1 MSTLVEKADSAPAVT
16 KVTETI
22 NNLDEMRE
30 LFLWRFKDV
39 DRAKVMVMYKVT
51 DHQLMID
58 QLDEQSL
65 LLLWSYFTF
74 FVAAICQIR
83 P

>member
-1 MSTLVEKADSAPAVT
+1 MSALVEKSDSAPAVT

-51 DHQLMID
+51 DYQLMID

-65 LLLWSYFTF
+65 LLLWSYFTY

>member
-1 MSTLVEKADSAPAVT
+1 MSALVEKSDSAPAVT

-51 DHQLMID
+51 NYQLMID

-65 LLLWSYFTF
+65 LLLWSYFTYC
-74 FVAAICQIR
+74 VAAICQIR